1 MLSNSSR
8 ANYPFADESS
18 FTERGGKD
26 YENDCATFKAPYF
39 NVDIRS
45 KMLERAK
52 KENLMY
58 EQQVQEQ
65 VSKGNKVDHLG
76 KAGRIVEELIKK
88 HGMAKEKISKLK
100 EEATKHNEKECSF
113 KPQNISGEKFVFRGN
128 IIQRNQ
134 IWLE

>member
-1 MLSNSSR
+1 MLSNSNR
-8 ANYPFADESS
+8 ANYPFAEESS
-18 FTERGGKD
+18 YTERGGKD
-26 YENDCATFKAPYF
+26 FEEDSTRFKAPYF

-58 EQQVQEQ
+58 EQQVMEQ
-65 VSKGNKVDHLG
+65 ASKGSKVDHLG

-88 HGMAKEKISKLK
+88 HGLAKEKISKLK
-100 EEATKHNEKECSF
+100 EEVSRHNEKECSF